1 MIPVNPTLAGTE
13 ILGRK
18 VYAHL
23 REIEEP
29 IDLVSIFRK
38 PQAVGQVVDDAIAIG
53 AKTIWMQEGIRND
66 EAGARAEAAGLDVVM
81 DRCPKKEHFRLF
93 GGSSGAETS
102 V

>member
-1 MIPVNPTLAGTE
+1 MIPVNPTLAGSE

-29 IDLVSIFRK
+29 IDLVSIFRR
-38 PQAVGQVVDDAIAIG
+38 PEAVGQVVDEAIAIG

-93 GGSSGAETS
+93 GGSSG